1 MIIDDIREEL
11 FRLQDVQYRDFQS
24 KLIPTV
30 PPGSF
35 IGVRTPALR
44 KLAKDLGKRPDI
56 GEFLDALPHLYFDEN
71 QLHAFLLSEMKD
83 YSACLTAVNRFLPF
97 VDNWATCDQMSYS
110 GSSGGSCLIPFAG
123 GSLRVKPIP
132 FASECGC

>member
-44 KLAKDLGKRPDI
+44 KLAKGP
-56 GEFLDALPHLYFDEN
+56 
-71 QLHAFLLSEMKD
+71 
-83 YSACLTAVNRFLPF
+83 C
-97 VDNWATCDQMSYS
+97 
-110 GSSGGSCLIPFAG
+110 GSSPRTSASGRISANFWTRSRIFILMRISCTPFF
-123 GSLRVKPIP
+123 SRK
-132 FASECGC
+132 

>member
-44 KLAKDLGKRPDI
+44 KLAKDLGKRGRI
-56 GEFLDALPHLYFDEN
+56 
-71 QLHAFLLSEMKD
+71 
-83 YSACLTAVNRFLPF
+83 SANFWTRSRIFILMRISCMPF
-97 VDNWATCDQMSYS
+97 FS
-110 GSSGGSCLIPFAG
+110 
-123 GSLRVKPIP
+123 RK
-132 FASECGC
+132 